1 MLRMCIILYNDD
13 AVTLVYLC
21 ILLLLLILLLVIFL
35 CLFNFF
41 LFLSVILD
49 LLLYMCLV
57 FVYKLLDFYR
67 SPAARD
73 SLLDN
78 ISFRINTV
86 SIVIIFNYLTN

>member
-1 MLRMCIILYNDD
+1 MFRMCIILYNDD

-21 ILLLLLILLLVIFL
+21 ILLLLLLLVIFL
-35 CLFNFF
+35 CRYFF
-41 LFLSVILD
+41 LLFLFSVILD